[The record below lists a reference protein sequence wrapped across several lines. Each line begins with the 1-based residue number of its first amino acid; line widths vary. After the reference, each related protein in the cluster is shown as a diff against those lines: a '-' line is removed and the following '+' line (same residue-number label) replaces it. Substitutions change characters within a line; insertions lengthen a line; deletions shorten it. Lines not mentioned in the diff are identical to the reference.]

1 MLNPKK
7 NAKRI
12 NVQFKVD
19 FIKDGTSN
27 VTIQTTSCPSHF
39 KLSNLPSQ
47 ITDLHYENLFLKKL
61 LVELCLG
68 NYEPSNDL
76 VNGADGIFENFIK
89 NISNSLV

>member
-1 MLNPKK
+1 MLNPQK

-19 FIKDGTSN
+19 FIKYGTSN

-47 ITDLHYENLFLKKL
+47 TIGLHYENLFLKKL

-68 NYEPSNDL
+68 NYETSNDL
-76 VNGADGIFENFIK
+76 VNGANGILENFIE
-89 NISNSLV
+89 NISKSLV